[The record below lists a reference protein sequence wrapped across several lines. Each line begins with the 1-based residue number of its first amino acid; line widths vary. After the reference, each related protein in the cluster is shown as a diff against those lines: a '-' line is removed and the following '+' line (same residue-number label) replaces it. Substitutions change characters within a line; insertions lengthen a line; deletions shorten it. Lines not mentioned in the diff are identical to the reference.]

1 MELQVLGKEKIGKYE
16 FTGIEG
22 GFGEDKK
29 AMTVK
34 DIAQIH
40 ETSVKRINELINR
53 NRKRFKNG
61 VDIVD
66 LKTSNF
72 VVVLNDLGF
81 SQNEINRS
89 NNIYLLS
96 ERGYSKLLKILE
108 DDTAWDIYDELVDN
122 YFSMRQSIKK
132 PLTAVEQIKLL
143 PKAVVELDDRVTNL
157 EENQVIPQPLYNALQ
172 HRISQRV
179 SEIAFSYGGV
189 NKKQRSELFKDINGG
204 VKRIANVSARSM
216 LREKH
221 YQMVMDFVNAWEPST
236 ATITIIQQTA
246 LNVGEPA

>member
-1 MELQVLGKEKIGKYE
+1 MIDNEPHFIGYDVATILGYSRPDNAIRNHVNE
-16 FTGIEG
+16 
-22 GFGEDKK
+22 EDKLMHQVSASGQK
-29 AMTVK
+29 RQMTV
-34 DIAQIH
+34 
-40 ETSVKRINELINR
+40 INESGVYDLIFDASRQGKNADIR
-53 NRKRFKNG
+53 EQATKFRHWVTNDVLPSIRKTG
-61 VDIVD
+61 
-66 LKTSNF
+66 SY
-72 VVVLNDLGF
+72 
-81 SQNEINRS
+81 Q
-89 NNIYLLS
+89 
-96 ERGYSKLLKILE
+96 
-108 DDTAWDIYDELVDN
+108 A
-122 YFSMRQSIKK
+122 K

-236 ATITIIQQTA
+236 ATRTIIQQTA

>member
-22 GFGEDKK
+22 GFGKDKK
-29 AMTVK
+29 SMTAK
-34 DIAQIH
+34 DIANLHNQPLG
-40 ETSVKRINELINR
+40 KINELINR
-53 NRKRFKNG
+53 NINRFKDG
-61 VDIVD
+61 VDILD
-66 LKTSNF
+66 LKTVIPQKDIEIF
-72 VVVLNDLGF
+72 GF
-81 SQNEINRS
+81 TQNAWNRMK
-89 NNIYLLS
+89 NAFLVS
-96 ERGYSKLLKILE
+96 ERGYMKLLRLLE
-108 DDTAWDIYDELVDN
+108 DDIAWNIYDELVDN
-122 YFSMRQSIKK
+122 YFNMRQSIKK

-157 EENQVIPQPLYNALQ
+157 EENQVIPQPLYNTLQ

-236 ATITIIQQTA
+236 ATRTIIQQTA